1 MLTSQDLAFFAVL
14 ASEPSLAAAARSLD
28 VTPPAV
34 SQRLQAL
41 ERRLGMRLVDRSGS
55 RLSLTAEG
63 ALLAERGQAV
73 LEDMESLAAEL
84 RERRDIVSGPLHVAA
99 PLGFGRAFVA
109 EAMARMRR
117 LHPAVE
123 LKLTLLDDPAS
134 GIRSDRWDVLV
145 QVGPLSDSALAMRRL
160 APNRRILCASP
171 AYLEARG
178 RPVHPQDLGHH
189 VCGVIRED
197 QADVTLWSFGG
208 DGGETA
214 TIRVRPELTSNDG
227 EVIKAWALAGLC
239 IIQRSEWDIAA
250 ELRAGRLIELLPS
263 WRMPDADVVALLG
276 PRHGRAA
283 RMERF
288 VQVLKD
294 LLTPVPWR

>member
-1 MLTSQDLAFFAVL
+1 MQTSLDLAFFAAL
-14 ASEPSLAAAARSLD
+14 ASGPTLAASARD

-73 LEDMESLAAEL
+73 LEDMESLTADL
-84 RERRDIVSGPLHVAA
+84 LERREIVGGPLHVAA

-109 EAMARMRR
+109 EAMARMRQ

-123 LKLTLLDDPAS
+123 LHLTLLDDPAS
-134 GIRSDRWDVLV
+134 GILSDGWEVLV
-145 QVGPLSDSALAMRRL
+145 QVGPLADTALAMRRL
-160 APNRRILCASP
+160 APNRRVLCASP
-171 AYLEARG
+171 AYLAAKG
-178 RPVHPQDLGHH
+178 TPTTPQDLSRP

-197 QADVTLWSFGG
+197 QADVTLWNFRSETGG
-208 DGGETA
+208 AE
-214 TIRVRPELTSNDG
+214 TIRIRPELASNDG
-227 EVIKAWALAGLC
+227 EVIKTWALAGLC
-239 IIQRSEWDIAA
+239 IVQRSEWDVA
-250 ELRAGRLIELLPS
+250 EALRSGDLVELLPD
-263 WRMPDADVVALLG
+263 WRLPDADVVALLG
-276 PRHGRAA
+276 PRKGRAA

>member
-1 MLTSQDLAFFAVL
+1 MLTSQDLTFFSVL

-55 RLSLTAEG
+55 RLSLTVEG
-63 ALLAERGQAV
+63 ALLAERGQAL

-178 RPVHPQDLGHH
+178 RPIHPKDLGQH

-197 QADVTLWSFGG
+197 QADVTLWSFVGE
-208 DGGETA
+208 DGETA
-214 TIRVRPELTSNDG
+214 TIRVRPELASNDG
-227 EVIKAWALAGLC
+227 EVIKAWTLAGLC
-239 IIQRSEWDIAA
+239 IVQRSEWDIAA
-250 ELRAGRLIELLPS
+250 ELRAGRLIELLPA

-276 PRHGRAA
+276 PRQGRAA

>member
-34 SQRLQAL
+34 SQRLQVL

-55 RLSLTAEG
+55 RLSLTSEG

-73 LEDMESLAAEL
+73 LEDLESLAAEL

-109 EAMARMRR
+109 QAMARMRQ

-145 QVGPLSDSALAMRRL
+145 QVGPLADSALAMRRL
-160 APNRRILCASP
+160 APNRRVLCASP

-178 RPVHPQDLGHH
+178 HPIHPQDLGHH

-208 DGGETA
+208 DDGETA
-214 TIRVRPELTSNDG
+214 TIRVRPELASNDG

-239 IIQRSEWDIAA
+239 IVQRSEWDIAG
-250 ELRAGRLIELLPS
+250 ELRAGHLIELLPS

-276 PRHGRAA
+276 PRQGRAA